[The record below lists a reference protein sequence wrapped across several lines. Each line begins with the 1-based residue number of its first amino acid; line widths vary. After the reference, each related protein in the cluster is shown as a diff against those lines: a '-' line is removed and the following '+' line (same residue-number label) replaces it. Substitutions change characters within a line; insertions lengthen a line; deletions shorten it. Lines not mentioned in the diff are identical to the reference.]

1 MLRASLINGNG
12 LNLDADLSKYIE
24 TLTDPGVIEGFL
36 VENNNILKPGKAWVK
51 AVRSNGETIFVYVE
65 LKSDFSFSLTSGK
78 LWIELSQEAIDNGL
92 LNAEDGTG
100 IASIKTGPSVPSQ
113 NFLLLASMTA
123 GVVKDE
129 RNLIPKVGQ
138 IAQRTTVL
146 EEKVSQAEE
155 KVGKLE
161 EAGTPDHLSL

>member
-1 MLRASLINGNG
+1 
-12 LNLDADLSKYIE
+12 
-24 TLTDPGVIEGFL
+24 
-36 VENNNILKPGKAWVK
+36 
-51 AVRSNGETIFVYVE
+51 
-65 LKSDFSFSLTSGK
+65 
-78 LWIELSQEAIDNGL
+78 
-92 LNAEDGTG
+92 
-100 IASIKTGPSVPSQ
+100 
-113 NFLLLASMTA
+113 MTA

-161 EAGTPDHLSL
+161 EAGTPDHLEELIMV